1 MTTLQSPP
9 EPRLAVETGSEPATP
24 PRGLA
29 MRWALLS
36 LVALPMLALALT
48 LGYDTWQQYQ
58 ASLAAAYRQATATR
72 LLYGTQTEL
81 FLAQAEHVL
90 ARLAERPGIRALDK
104 AHCDPVLGELMQFQ
118 PAYANVLTLDAGGR
132 LICSAT
138 RVIAGGKAGPDPHYY
153 FKEVLSSGRFTVG
166 KPAQGFITG
175 RWVSTLAYPIRDEDG
190 AISGVVG
197 IAVDLTNY
205 RPLLPPGTL
214 PPRAFVGVINSEGIV
229 IARSERAEERV
240 GKPANPDSSARM
252 RHEREGV
259 MAAPDFEGIQR
270 FFSFGPVP
278 HSDWT
283 VFVALD
289 QSVVMAPVL
298 QLAWQRLGVTAC
310 LLLAV
315 GLITVRLTRRIA
327 RPVESISRTMAAVSA
342 GAIYER
348 ALPEGP
354 AELQTIARELNA
366 MLDAR
371 MRADARLRQSE
382 ERFRI
387 AFRTSPDALCIT
399 QLSSG
404 RFIEVNDGFQPLTG
418 WPRESL
424 AGKTVHD
431 IHLWRHPEDRQR
443 LIQPLMKT
451 GTCSNLEAELQA
463 RDGRVLTGLISAQ
476 LISLDGVPC
485 ILSITRDITERKAS
499 EERIHSL
506 SFSDPL
512 TGLPNRRLFLDRLQ
526 QAMIGCQRHHRLG
539 ALLYVDLDDFK
550 TVNEALGHDQGDLM
564 LKEVAR
570 RLSHCVQEGDTAA
583 RLGGDEFAIVLDEF
597 SGHSEE
603 AAAHAEAVAEK
614 LLLALKQ
621 PYLLGEFTQHR
632 TASVGIALFGH
643 PAEGSSEPPTEPP
656 TEPLRRAELAMYQA
670 KAAGRNMLQFFD
682 PRMQSVVS
690 ARAALEAGLREAIE
704 QQQFQLHYQPQVNA
718 EGRVVGAEALV
729 RWLDPRRGMIS
740 PAEFI
745 PLAES
750 SGLILP
756 LGRWVLQTACAQLA
770 RWRNMPGLS
779 QLSLS
784 VNVSARQF
792 GEADFVEQ
800 VMTTLMRGGVRAQA
814 LKLEMTESM
823 LATNIEDVTAKM
835 TALKGLGLCFSL
847 DDFGTGYSSLSYLK
861 RLPLDQLKIDQ
872 GFVRDILVDSNDA
885 AIAKMVVALADSM
898 GLTVIAEGVETAAQ
912 REALAA
918 LGCTNYQGYLFSR
931 PLPGPE
937 FEAWMV
943 QRMAEGK
950 T

>member
-1 MTTLQSPP
+1 MIARQSPP
-9 EPRLAVETGSEPATP
+9 DPGPAGEVHGAP
-24 PRGLA
+24 APQPRGLA
-29 MRWALLS
+29 MRWALLG
-36 LVALPMLALALT
+36 LAALPLLALVLT
-48 LGYDTWQQYQ
+48 LGYDTYQQYR
-58 ASLAAAYRQATATR
+58 SNLAAAYRQAAATR

-81 FLAQAEHVL
+81 FLTQAERVL
-90 ARLAERPGIRALDK
+90 ARLAERPGIRALDSTR
-104 AHCDPVLGELMQFQ
+104 CDPVLVELMQFQ

-132 LICSAT
+132 LVCSG
-138 RVIAGGKAGPDPHYY
+138 AGVAPGHSVGPDPQYY
-153 FKEVLSSGRFTVG
+153 FNAVLNSGRFTVG

-175 RWVSTLAYPIRDEDG
+175 RWVSTLAYPIRREDG
-190 AISGVVG
+190 SIAGVVG

-205 RPLLPPGTL
+205 RPLLPTGSIPSK
-214 PPRAFVGVINSEGIV
+214 AFVGMINSEGIV

-240 GKPANPDSSARM
+240 GKPAHPETSARM
-252 RHEREGV
+252 LREREGV
-259 MAAPDFEGIQR
+259 MAAPDFEGIPR
-270 FFSFGPVP
+270 LFSFGPVP
-278 HSDWT
+278 RSDWT

-289 QSVVMAPVL
+289 EEAVMAPVV
-298 QLAWQRLGVTAC
+298 QLAWQRLAFTVS
-310 LLLAV
+310 LLMAV
-315 GLITVRLTRRIA
+315 GLVTVGLTRRIA
-327 RPVESISRTMAAVSA
+327 GPVEAISRTMAAVGA
-342 GAIYER
+342 GAIDER
-348 ALPEGP
+348 AVPAGP
-354 AELQTIARELNA
+354 AELQAIAHELNA

-387 AFRTSPDALCIT
+387 AYRTSPDALCIT
-399 QLSSG
+399 QLSTG
-404 RFIEVNDGFQPLTG
+404 RFIEVNDSFQPLTG

-424 AGKTVHD
+424 VGKTVHD
-431 IHLWRHPEDRQR
+431 IHLWRHPADRQR
-443 LIQPLMKT
+443 LIQALMKT
-451 GTCSNLEAELQA
+451 GTCSNVEAEFQS
-463 RDGRVLTGLISAQ
+463 RDGRVWTGLISAQ

-485 ILSITRDITERKAS
+485 ILSITRDISERKAS

-512 TGLPNRRLFLDRLQ
+512 TGLPNRRLFMDRLQ

-550 TVNEALGHDQGDLM
+550 TVNESLGHDQGDL
-564 LKEVAR
+564 LLQEVAR
-570 RLSHCVQEGDTAA
+570 RLSQCVQEGDTAA

-597 SGHSEE
+597 SGQSEE
-603 AAAHAEAVAEK
+603 TASHAEAVAEK

-621 PYLLGEFTQHR
+621 PYLLGESTQHR
-632 TASVGIALFGH
+632 TASVGIALFGQASEG
-643 PAEGSSEPPTEPP
+643 PAEAP

-670 KAAGRNMLQFFD
+670 KAAGRNTLQFFD
-682 PRMQSVVS
+682 PQMQSVVD
-690 ARAALEAGLREAIE
+690 ARAALETGLREAIE
-704 QQQFQLHYQPQVNA
+704 LQQFQLHYQPQVNA
-718 EGRVVGAEALV
+718 RGQVVGAEALV
-729 RWLDPRRGMIS
+729 RWLDPNRGMVP

-756 LGRWVLQTACAQLA
+756 LGRWVLETACAQLA
-770 RWRNMPGLS
+770 RWRSMPGLS

-792 GEADFVEQ
+792 GEADFAEQ
-800 VMTTLMRGGVRAQA
+800 VMTTLMRSGIRAQS

-835 TALKGLGLCFSL
+835 NALKGLGLGFSL

-872 GFVRDILVDSNDA
+872 GFVRDILVDPNDA

-898 GLTVIAEGVETAAQ
+898 GLVVIAEGVETEAQ
-912 REALAA
+912 RQALAA
-918 LGCTNYQGYLFSR
+918 LGCTHYQGYLFSR
-931 PLPGPE
+931 PLAGPE
-937 FEAWMV
+937 FEAWV
-943 QRMAEGK
+943 ARQAAEGK

>member
-1 MTTLQSPP
+1 MT
-9 EPRLAVETGSEPATP
+9 
-24 PRGLA
+24 
-29 MRWALLS
+29 MRTALLGV
-36 LVALPMLALALT
+36 VALPMLALVIS
-48 LGYDTWQQYQ
+48 LGYDTHQQYK
-58 ASLAAAYRQATATR
+58 ANLAAAYRQAGAAK
-72 LLYGTQTEL
+72 LLYGAQTEL
-81 FLAQAEHVL
+81 FLAQAERML
-90 ARLAERPGIRALDK
+90 SRLAERPGISALDRTR
-104 AHCDPVLGELMQFQ
+104 CDPVMGELMQFQ
-118 PAYANVLTLDAGGR
+118 PAYANVLTLDAAGQ
-132 LICSAT
+132 LVCSAT
-138 RVIAGGKAGPDPHYY
+138 SLLPGRTAGPDPRFY
-153 FKEVLSSGRFTVG
+153 FNEVLRSGRFTVG

-175 RWVSTLAYPIRDEDG
+175 RWVSTLAYPIRREDG

-197 IAVDLTNY
+197 LAVDLANY
-205 RPLLPPGTL
+205 RPLLPAGTV
-214 PPRAFVGVINSEGIV
+214 PPKSFVGMINSDGVV

-240 GKPANPDSSARM
+240 GKPAHPETSSRM
-252 RHEREGV
+252 LREREGV
-259 MAAPDFEGIQR
+259 MAAPDFEGIPR
-270 FFSFGPVP
+270 LFSFSPVP
-278 HSDWT
+278 RSDWI

-289 QSVVMAPVL
+289 EATVMAPVV
-298 QLAWQRLGVTAC
+298 QLAWQRLGFIAS
-310 LLLAV
+310 LLLLV
-315 GLITVRLTRRIA
+315 GLVTLQLTRRIA
-327 RPVESISRTMAAVSA
+327 RPVEAISRTMAAVGA
-342 GAIYER
+342 GAIDER
-348 ALPEGP
+348 AEPAGP
-354 AELQTIARELNA
+354 AELRAIARELNA

-371 MRADARLRQSE
+371 MHADARLRQSE

-399 QLSSG
+399 QLSTG
-404 RFIEVNDGFQPLTG
+404 RFIEVNDSFQPLTG

-431 IHLWRHPEDRQR
+431 IRLWRHPEDRQR

-451 GTCSNLEAELQA
+451 GTCSNMEAEFTA
-463 RDGRVLTGLISAQ
+463 RDGRVWTGLISAQ

-485 ILSITRDITERKAS
+485 ILSITRDISERKAS

-512 TGLPNRRLFLDRLQ
+512 TGLPNRRLFMDRLQ

-550 TVNEALGHDQGDLM
+550 TVNEALGHDQGDL
-564 LKEVAR
+564 LLQEVAR
-570 RLSHCVQEGDTAA
+570 RLSQCVQEGDTAA

-597 SGHSEE
+597 SGQREE
-603 AAAHAEAVAEK
+603 TASHAEAVAEK

-621 PYLLGEFTQHR
+621 PYLLGGSTQHR

-643 PAEGSSEPPTEPP
+643 PSDGATEAP

-670 KAAGRNMLQFFD
+670 KAAGRNTLQFFD
-682 PRMQSVVS
+682 PQMQSVVS

-704 QQQFQLHYQPQVNA
+704 QQQFQLFYQPQVNA
-718 EGRVVGAEALV
+718 QGRVVGAEALV

-756 LGRWVLQTACAQLA
+756 LGQWVLETACAQLA
-770 RWRNMPGLS
+770 RWRTMPGLS

-792 GEADFVEQ
+792 GESDFVEQ
-800 VMTTLMRGGVRAQA
+800 VMTTLMRSGARAQT

-835 TALKGLGLCFSL
+835 NALKGLGLGFSL

-872 GFVRDILVDSNDA
+872 GFVRDILVDPNDA

-912 REALAA
+912 REALMA
-918 LGCTNYQGYLFSR
+918 LGCVHYQGYLFSR
-931 PLPGPE
+931 PAPASE
-937 FEAWMV
+937 FEAWV
-943 QRMAEGK
+943 MARA
-950 T
+950 TDSPT

>member
-1 MTTLQSPP
+1 MITLKSAPGQTQAGNADAAPV
-9 EPRLAVETGSEPATP
+9 PR
-24 PRGLA
+24 PRGMA
-29 MRWALLS
+29 MRTALLG
-36 LVALPMLALALT
+36 LVALPMLALILT
-48 LGYDTWQQYQ
+48 LGFDTQQQYK
-58 ASLAAAYRQATATR
+58 ANLAAAFRQAATTR
-72 LLYGTQTEL
+72 QLYSTQTEL
-81 FLAQAEHVL
+81 FLAEAERVL
-90 ARLAERPGIRALDK
+90 AILAERPGIRALDRSG
-104 AHCDPVLGELMQFQ
+104 CDHVLAELQQFQ
-118 PAYANVLTLDAGGR
+118 PAYANVLTLDASGQ
-132 LICSAT
+132 LVCSAVGPSPV
-138 RVIAGGKAGPDPHYY
+138 RVPGPDPRYY
-153 FKEVLSSGRFTVG
+153 FDEVMRTGRFTVG

-175 RWVSTLAYPIRDEDG
+175 RWVSTLAYPLRREDG
-190 AISGVVG
+190 SISGVVG
-197 IAVDLTNY
+197 IAVDLANY
-205 RPLLPPGTL
+205 SPLLPPGSR
-214 PPRAFVGVINSEGIV
+214 PEKGFIGMINGDGIV

-240 GKPANPDSSARM
+240 GKPASARLVAHM
-252 RHEREGV
+252 LRDRDHEGELI
-259 MAAPDFEGIQR
+259 APDFEGVPR
-270 FFSFGPVP
+270 LFSFGPVA
-278 HSDWT
+278 HSDWL

-289 QSVVMAPVL
+289 EATVMAPVVL
-298 QLAWQRLGVTAC
+298 LAWQRLGLTAV
-310 LLLAV
+310 LVLAV
-315 GLITVRLTRRIA
+315 GLITLRLTRRIA
-327 RPVESISRTMAAVSA
+327 RPVEDISRTMAAVGA
-342 GAIYER
+342 GAVYER
-348 ALPEGP
+348 AQPAGP
-354 AELQTIARELNA
+354 AELQAIARELNA
-366 MLDAR
+366 MLDSR

-399 QLSSG
+399 QMSSG
-404 RFIEVNDGFQPLTG
+404 RILEVNDSFQPLTG
-418 WPRESL
+418 WPRELL
-424 AGKTVHD
+424 AGRTVHD

-451 GTCSNLEAELQA
+451 GTCNNLEAEFNA
-463 RDGRVLTGLISAQ
+463 RDGRVWTGLMSAQ
-476 LISLDGVPC
+476 LISLDGMPC
-485 ILSITRDITERKAS
+485 ILSITRDISERKAS

-512 TGLPNRRLFLDRLQ
+512 TGLPNRRLFMDRLQ

-550 TVNEALGHDQGDLM
+550 TVNETLGHDQGDLL

-570 RLSHCVQEGDTAA
+570 RLGQCVQEGDTAA
-583 RLGGDEFAIVLDEF
+583 RLGGDEFAIVLDEVDGQRD
-597 SGHSEE
+597 SAVS
-603 AAAHAEAVAEK
+603 HAEAVAEK

-621 PYLLGEFTQHR
+621 PYLLGESTQHR

-643 PAEGSSEPPTEPP
+643 QAEGVLEAP

-670 KAAGRNMLQFFD
+670 KAAGRNTLQFFD
-682 PRMQSVVS
+682 PQMQSIVS
-690 ARAALEAGLREAIE
+690 ARAALESALREAIE
-704 QQQFQLHYQPQVNA
+704 QQQFQLYYQPQVNA

-756 LGRWVLQTACAQLA
+756 LGRWVLETACAQLA
-770 RWRNMPGLS
+770 RWRSMPAFAH
-779 QLSLS
+779 LSLS

-800 VMTTLMRGGVRAQA
+800 VMTTLMRSGARAQA

-835 TALKGLGLCFSL
+835 NALKGLGLGFSL

-872 GFVRDILVDSNDA
+872 GFVRDILVDPNDA

-898 GLTVIAEGVETAAQ
+898 GLGVVAEGVETEAQ

-918 LGCTNYQGYLFSR
+918 LGCTHYQGYLFSR

-937 FEAWMV
+937 FEAWAA
-943 QRMAEGK
+943 RGEIEGK
-950 T
+950 A

>member
-1 MTTLQSPP
+1 
-9 EPRLAVETGSEPATP
+9 
-24 PRGLA
+24 
-29 MRWALLS
+29 MRWALLG
-36 LVALPMLALALT
+36 LVALPMLALVLT

-58 ASLAAAYRQATATR
+58 ASLSAAYRQAAATR
-72 LLYGTQTEL
+72 MLYGTQTEL

-90 ARLAERPGIRALDK
+90 ARLAERPGIRALDR
-104 AHCDPVLGELMQFQ
+104 AHCDPALGELMQFQ

-132 LICSAT
+132 LVCSA
-138 RVIAGGKAGPDPHYY
+138 AGVVPGRNAGPDPRFY
-153 FKEVLSSGRFTVG
+153 FNEVLASGRFTVG

-175 RWVSTLAYPIRDEDG
+175 RWVSTLAYPIRREDG
-190 AISGVVG
+190 SISGVVG

-205 RPLLPPGTL
+205 RPLLPHGTL
-214 PPRAFVGVINSEGIV
+214 PARAFVGVINGDGIV

-240 GKPANPDSSARM
+240 GKPAHPETATRM
-252 RHEREGV
+252 RREREGV
-259 MAAPDFEGIQR
+259 MAAPDFEGIPR
-270 FFSFGPVP
+270 LFSFGPVP
-278 HSDWT
+278 RSDWI

-289 QSVVMAPVL
+289 QAAVMAPVVT
-298 QLAWQRLGVTAC
+298 LAWQRLGFTAC

-315 GLITVRLTRRIA
+315 GLITMRLARRIA
-327 RPVESISRTMAAVSA
+327 GPVEAISRTMAAVGA
-342 GAIYER
+342 GAIDER
-348 ALPEGP
+348 ALPAGP
-354 AELQTIARELNA
+354 AELQAIARELNA

-371 MRADARLRQSE
+371 MRADARMRQSE

-399 QLSSG
+399 QLSTG
-404 RFIEVNDGFQPLTG
+404 RFIEVNDSFQPLTG

-431 IHLWRHPEDRQR
+431 IHLWHHPEDRQR

-451 GTCSNLEAELQA
+451 GNCSNLEAEFQA
-463 RDGRVLTGLISAQ
+463 RDGRLWTGLISAQ
-476 LISLDGVPC
+476 LISLDGMPC
-485 ILSITRDITERKAS
+485 ILSITRDISERKAS

-512 TGLPNRRLFLDRLQ
+512 TGLPNRRLFMDRLQ

-550 TVNEALGHDQGDLM
+550 TVNEALGHDQGDL
-564 LKEVAR
+564 LLQEAAR
-570 RLSHCVQEGDTAA
+570 RLSQCMQEGDTVA

-597 SGHSEE
+597 SGQSEE
-603 AAAHAEAVAEK
+603 TASHAEAVAEK

-621 PYLLGEFTQHR
+621 PYLLGESTQHR
-632 TASVGIALFGH
+632 TASVGITLFGH
-643 PAEGSSEPPTEPP
+643 PTEGHAEAP

-670 KAAGRNMLQFFD
+670 KAAGRNTLQFFD
-682 PRMQSVVS
+682 PRMQSVVD

-704 QQQFQLHYQPQVNA
+704 QQQFQLYYQPQVNA
-718 EGRVVGAEALV
+718 QGRVVGAEALV
-729 RWLDPRRGMIS
+729 RWLDPRRGMVS

-756 LGRWVLQTACAQLA
+756 LGQWVLETACAQLA
-770 RWRNMPGLS
+770 RWRTLPGLA

-800 VMTTLMRGGVRAQA
+800 VMTTLMRSGSRAQS

-835 TALKGLGLCFSL
+835 NALKGLGLGFSL

-872 GFVRDILVDSNDA
+872 GFVRDILVDPNDA

-898 GLTVIAEGVETAAQ
+898 GLTVIAEGVETEAQ
-912 REALAA
+912 RAALAE
-918 LGCTNYQGYLFSR
+918 LGCTHYQGYLFSP

-937 FEAWMV
+937 FEAWV
-943 QRMAEGK
+943 AQRVGEGK

>member
-1 MTTLQSPP
+1 MITLESPP
-9 EPRLAVETGSEPATP
+9 QPAEQGEASAPAPR

-29 MRWALLS
+29 MRWALLG
-36 LVALPMLALALT
+36 LVALPLLVLVLT

-58 ASLAAAYRQATATR
+58 ASLAAAYRQAASTR

-81 FLAQAEHVL
+81 FLTQAERVL
-90 ARLAERPGIRALDK
+90 ARLAERPGVRALDRSR
-104 AHCDPVLGELMQFQ
+104 CDPMLGELMQFQ

-138 RVIAGGKAGPDPHYY
+138 NVVAGSKAGPDPHYY
-153 FKEVLSSGRFTVG
+153 FNEVLTSGRFTVG

-175 RWVSTLAYPIRDEDG
+175 RWVSTLAYPIRREDG
-190 AISGVVG
+190 SISGVVG

-214 PPRAFVGVINSEGIV
+214 PPRAFVGVINGDGIV

-240 GKPANPDSSARM
+240 GKPAHPETSARM
-252 RHEREGV
+252 RREREGV
-259 MAAPDFEGIQR
+259 LAAPDFEGIPR
-270 FFSFGPVP
+270 LFSFGPVP
-278 HSDWT
+278 HSDWI

-289 QSVVMAPVL
+289 QAVVMAPVL
-298 QLAWQRLGVTAC
+298 QLAWQRLGFTAC

-315 GLITVRLTRRIA
+315 GLITARLTRRIA
-327 RPVESISRTMAAVSA
+327 RPVEAISRTMAAVGA

-354 AELQTIARELNA
+354 AELQAIAHELNA

-399 QLSSG
+399 QLSTG
-404 RFIEVNDGFQPLTG
+404 RFIEVNDSFQPLTG

-431 IHLWRHPEDRQR
+431 IHLWRHPADRQR

-451 GTCSNLEAELQA
+451 GTCSNMEAEFQT
-463 RDGRVLTGLISAQ
+463 RDGRIWTGLISAQ
-476 LISLDGVPC
+476 LISLDGMPC
-485 ILSITRDITERKAS
+485 ILSITRDISERKAS

-550 TVNEALGHDQGDLM
+550 TVNETLGHDQGDL
-564 LKEVAR
+564 LLQEVAR
-570 RLSHCVQEGDTAA
+570 RLSQCVQEGDTAA

-603 AAAHAEAVAEK
+603 TASHAEAVAEK

-621 PYLLGEFTQHR
+621 PYLLGGATQHR

-643 PAEGSSEPPTEPP
+643 PTEGTAEAP

-670 KAAGRNMLQFFD
+670 KAAGRNTMQFFD
-682 PRMQSVVS
+682 PQMQAVVS
-690 ARAALEAGLREAIE
+690 ARAALETGLREAIE
-704 QQQFQLHYQPQVNA
+704 QQQFQLYYQPQVNA

-729 RWLDPRRGMIS
+729 RWLDPRRGMVS

-756 LGRWVLQTACAQLA
+756 LGRWVLETACAQLA
-770 RWRNMPGLS
+770 RWRSMPGLS

-792 GEADFVEQ
+792 GEVDFVEQ
-800 VMTTLMRGGVRAQA
+800 VMTTLMRSGCRAQA

-835 TALKGLGLCFSL
+835 NALKGLGLGFSL

-861 RLPLDQLKIDQ
+861 RLPLEQLKIDQ
-872 GFVRDILVDSNDA
+872 GFVRDILVDPNDA

-898 GLTVIAEGVETAAQ
+898 GLTVIAEGVETQAQ
-912 REALAA
+912 RAA
-918 LGCTNYQGYLFSR
+918 LSELGCAHYQGYLFSR
-931 PLPGPE
+931 PLPAPE
-937 FEAWMV
+937 FEAWV
-943 QRMAEGK
+943 AQQVVDSK